1 MMNFPIALVLVG
13 LVDPE
18 YENNNVCIFLSI
30 CILSLKCV
38 FYMIFEKSET
48 WWKNVTYV
56 EASAKVE
63 FPLWLD

>member
-48 WWKNVTYV
+48 
-56 EASAKVE
+56 
-63 FPLWLD
+63 